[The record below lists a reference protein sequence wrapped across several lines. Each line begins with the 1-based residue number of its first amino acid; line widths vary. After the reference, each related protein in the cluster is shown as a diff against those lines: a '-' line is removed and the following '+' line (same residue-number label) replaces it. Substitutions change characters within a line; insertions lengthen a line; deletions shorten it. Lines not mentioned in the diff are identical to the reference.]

1 MPAAP
6 SVHGGWRASSG
17 RLDET
22 CRMDELGLPVADSW
36 FSVQQVAD
44 GITLITEP
52 YLDSWSARISI
63 TSMDLRLI

>member
-1 MPAAP
+1 
-6 SVHGGWRASSG
+6 
-17 RLDET
+17 
-22 CRMDELGLPVADSW
+22 MDELGLPVADSW